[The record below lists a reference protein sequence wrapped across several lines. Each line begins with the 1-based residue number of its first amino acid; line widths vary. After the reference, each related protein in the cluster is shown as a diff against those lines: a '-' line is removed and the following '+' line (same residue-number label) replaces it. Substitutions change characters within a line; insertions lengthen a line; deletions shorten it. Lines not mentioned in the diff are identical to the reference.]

1 MEKSHLDIIEE
12 VLEANLKMIENIKT
26 LSDEERMNI
35 FYMVVI
41 NLHETTSKILR
52 YIEPARS

>member
-1 MEKSHLDIIEE
+1 MEE
-12 VLEANLKMIENIKT
+12 VLDANLKMIENIKT
-26 LSDEERMNI
+26 LSGEEKINI

-52 YIEPARS
+52 YIEVARS

>member
-1 MEKSHLDIIEE
+1 MEKSHLDIMEE

-52 YIEPARS
+52 YIEVARS

>member
-1 MEKSHLDIIEE
+1 MEKSHMDIMEE

-26 LSDEERMNI
+26 LRGEEKMNV
-35 FYMVVI
+35 FYMIVM

>member
-1 MEKSHLDIIEE
+1 MKKSHMDIMEE

-26 LSDEERMNI
+26 LRGEEKMNV
-35 FYMVVI
+35 FYMIVM

>member
-1 MEKSHLDIIEE
+1 MDIMEE

-26 LSDEERMNI
+26 LRGEEKMNV
-35 FYMVVI
+35 FYMIVM

>member
-1 MEKSHLDIIEE
+1 MDIMEE
-12 VLEANLKMIENIKT
+12 VLRANLKMIENIKT

-35 FYMVVI
+35 FYLVII

-52 YIEPARS
+52 YIEVARS

>member
-1 MEKSHLDIIEE
+1 MEKSHLDIMEE
-12 VLEANLKMIENIKT
+12 VLRANLKMVENIKT
-26 LSDEERMNI
+26 LSSEERINI

-41 NLHETTSKILR
+41 NLHETTSKMLQ